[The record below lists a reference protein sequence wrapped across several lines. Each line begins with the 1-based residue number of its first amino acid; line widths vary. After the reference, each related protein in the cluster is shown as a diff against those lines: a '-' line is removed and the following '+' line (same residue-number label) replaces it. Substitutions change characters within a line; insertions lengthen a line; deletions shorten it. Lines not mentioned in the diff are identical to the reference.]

1 MYFSRATPLSHA
13 EFQGQNKSRTG
24 QTVPQGHFERFRN
37 FRDKKSPVRDI
48 YIRDGSQVRSSFY
61 IMPRKRKD
69 CPICGK
75 KNLLKLSNHLAG
87 VHELSATQ
95 RQPFLI
101 RAKCA
106 PLDLEVVL
114 TELYRLIGRMI

>member
-1 MYFSRATPLSHA
+1 MQSFRDKISPARDKQS
-13 EFQGQNKSRTG
+13 
-24 QTVPQGHFERFRN
+24 PQGHFRD

-75 KNLLKLSNHLAG
+75 INLLKLSNHLAG

-101 RAKCA
+101 RAKSA

-114 TELYRLIGRMI
+114 TELYRLIGSMI

>member
-1 MYFSRATPLSHA
+1 
-13 EFQGQNKSRTG
+13 
-24 QTVPQGHFERFRN
+24 
-37 FRDKKSPVRDI
+37 
-48 YIRDGSQVRSSFY
+48 
-61 IMPRKRKD
+61 MPRKRKD

-87 VHELSATQ
+87 VHELSTAQ

>member
-1 MYFSRATPLSHA
+1 MQS
-13 EFQGQNKSRTG
+13 
-24 QTVPQGHFERFRN
+24 
-37 FRDKKSPVRDI
+37 FRDKISPARDKQSRRDTLSVSGTSGTKKSPVRDI